1 MSISLEP
8 YAQTSFNPLGPPLLL
23 RRIFDLGGW
32 EKGNWGTPP
41 NPRQEVSSCTSVRRV
56 ARAKRSLPVTRKH
69 PETPGRDKSL
79 APSSVIPAELVL
91 VKTGSGNPG
100 KPWRRPDQGH
110 DSSRLYGTPCDAPAG
125 GLLLHL
131 RTTGGTGEAK
141 LARDAQTLQTHG
153 RDQSLATYLVI
164 PAKAGIQKA
173 HHVVS
178 AGLISSR
185 MSQRSYPSPRW
196 ERGACTK
203 KRGHAS
209 TWPLEAASQ
218 IAISR
223 VIPSAVP

>member
-110 DSSRLYGTPCDAPAG
+110 DSSRLYGTPCNAPAG
-125 GLLLHL
+125 GLLHI
-131 RTTGGTGEAK
+131 
-141 LARDAQTLQTHG
+141 LAEQVHQF
-153 RDQSLATYLVI
+153 
-164 PAKAGIQKA
+164 P
-173 HHVVS
+173 
-178 AGLISSR
+178 
-185 MSQRSYPSPRW
+185 SYPSADSGCQR
-196 ERGACTK
+196 
-203 KRGHAS
+203 
-209 TWPLEAASQ
+209 
-218 IAISR
+218 SR
-223 VIPSAVP
+223 RITIRHRTGICRYSARL